1 MTIGILMEFPSSLI
15 NDLIINK
22 YKLIASVIKN
32 IATHRWKHYISKM

>member
-1 MTIGILMEFPSSLI
+1 MTIGILMEFI

-32 IATHRWKHYISKM
+32 IAKHQWKHYIRKM